1 MPVATDSAL
10 ANEPEP
16 TNASYEPQ
24 RIVPKPSGRQLSK
37 DSMNSRAI
45 SATKNFPLAR
55 FADASFGANAPTHIE
70 GAIFD
75 LDGTLIDSM
84 PWWENLG
91 ENYLITRGKT
101 PHPDIRRHFKRMT
114 LEQSAVFLR
123 EEYGLAESVDEICRG
138 ILDGI
143 EHAYRDTIPLKPG
156 VAEVL
161 DAFASAGVRMCVATA
176 TERHCAE
183 AALARLGVLNRFSTV
198 LTCSEVGA
206 SKTEPLVFE
215 AALAHLGT
223 PREATLVV
231 EDSLHAIETAHAA
244 GFPTAAVFEPSA
256 APEAHAIE
264 ALADI
269 YLRTFSLAD

>member
-1 MPVATDSAL
+1 MTMQAAPRT
-10 ANEPEP
+10 E
-16 TNASYEPQ
+16 
-24 RIVPKPSGRQLSK
+24 G
-37 DSMNSRAI
+37 
-45 SATKNFPLAR
+45 FPLSR
-55 FADASFGANAPTHIE
+55 FADASFKASAPEHIK
-70 GAIFD
+70 GVIFD

-91 ENYLITRGKT
+91 ENYLIARGKT
-101 PHPDIRRHFKRMT
+101 PHSDIRHHFKRMT

-123 EEYGLAESVDEICRG
+123 EEYGLTESVDRICRG

-143 EHAYRDTIPLKPG
+143 EGAYRDTIPLKPG
-156 VAEVL
+156 AETML
-161 DAFASAGVRMCVATA
+161 DALAEAGVRMCVATA

-183 AALARLGVLNRFSTV
+183 AALERLGVMHRFSSV
-198 LTCSEVGA
+198 LTCSEAGA

-223 PREATLVV
+223 PRETTIVM

-256 APEAHAIE
+256 AVEAEAIRACADAYLHSF
-264 ALADI
+264 AL
-269 YLRTFSLAD
+269 RSMR

>member
-1 MPVATDSAL
+1 MK
-10 ANEPEP
+10 
-16 TNASYEPQ
+16 ASLTQTLP
-24 RIVPKPSGRQLSK
+24 G
-37 DSMNSRAI
+37 
-45 SATKNFPLAR
+45 FPLAR
-55 FADASFGANAPTHIE
+55 FADASFGPNAPARIN

-91 ENYLITRGKT
+91 ENYLIARGKT

-123 EEYGLAESVDEICRG
+123 EEYGLAESVDAICRG

-143 EHAYRDTIPLKPG
+143 EHAYRDSIPLKQG
-156 VAEVL
+156 VVEML
-161 DAFASAGVRMCVATA
+161 DAFDEAGVRMCVATA

-183 AALARLGVLNRFSTV
+183 AALARLGVLERFSAV
-198 LTCSEVGA
+198 FTCSEAGA

-215 AALAHLGT
+215 AALAHLAT

-256 APEAHAIE
+256 ASEAHAIE
-264 ALADI
+264 TLADVYLQTFALAG
-269 YLRTFSLAD
+269 